1 MVGLTFSVGDTTPQ
15 FTSSIE
21 QDDQSVIWLG
31 KHVVLVTLH
40 HGLQVVLS
48 KTIRV
53 SQGWVNM

>member
-53 SQGWVNM
+53 S